1 MDNARQLY
9 RRLDNSVRNL
19 SRGAYAVLV
28 GLISAMGVFV
38 VGLLMGDDM
47 TFQAVTM
54 GISMTVVYY
63 AFDPNN

>member
-1 MDNARQLY
+1 
-9 RRLDNSVRNL
+9 
-19 SRGAYAVLV
+19 
-28 GLISAMGVFV
+28 MGVFV